1 MTDTRTE
8 QDFLGQRALPKD
20 ALYGINTQRA
30 MENFALGQK
39 HTELSLIHAMVQVK
53 KASAR
58 TYLDLGMGNPHVFS
72 LIVSACDDILTGAF
86 DDAFVTEALQGGAGT
101 SAHMNVNEVIANV
114 ALKKAGHAPGD
125 YEFLHP
131 LDDVNLGQSTN
142 DVYPTALRICT
153 IQQVRQVSD
162 ACAALQEALQEKEQA
177 WADIKKAGRT
187 QLMNAVPITLGEEF
201 GAYAQAIARDRWRL
215 YKIEERLRQI
225 NLGGTAVGTGTNAS
239 RRYAW
244 KAVEFLREQTGIGL
258 AKAEYPMDLTQNQDV
273 FCEVSGLLKALA
285 VNLMKICSDMRLM
298 NSEAYREIR
307 LSPMQQGSTIMP
319 SKINPVIPEMATQT
333 AMKVIANDCAVT
345 MAASSGNFELNP
357 FLPLIADCLLD
368 SLKLLSKAI
377 PLFTSKAIRP
387 LLADEKGCAN
397 GLRFTKALPTALA
410 RSFGYDQAARI
421 ARECDFDEARMQRY
435 LCGHSPSGR

>member
-101 SAHMNVNEVIANV
+101 SAHMNVNEVIAN
-114 ALKKAGHAPGD
+114 
-125 YEFLHP
+125 
-131 LDDVNLGQSTN
+131 
-142 DVYPTALRICT
+142 
-153 IQQVRQVSD
+153 
-162 ACAALQEALQEKEQA
+162 
-177 WADIKKAGRT
+177 
-187 QLMNAVPITLGEEF
+187 
-201 GAYAQAIARDRWRL
+201 
-215 YKIEERLRQI
+215 
-225 NLGGTAVGTGTNAS
+225 
-239 RRYAW
+239 
-244 KAVEFLREQTGIGL
+244 
-258 AKAEYPMDLTQNQDV
+258 
-273 FCEVSGLLKALA
+273 
-285 VNLMKICSDMRLM
+285 
-298 NSEAYREIR
+298 
-307 LSPMQQGSTIMP
+307 
-319 SKINPVIPEMATQT
+319 
-333 AMKVIANDCAVT
+333 DCAVT

-387 LLADEKGCAN
+387 LLAEEKGCAN

>member
-1 MTDTRTE
+1 M
-8 QDFLGQRALPKD
+8 KD
-20 ALYGINTQRA
+20 EHMVLYGKETKKARD
-30 MENFALGQK
+30 NFALGQDGTNL
-39 HTELSLIHAMVQVK
+39 HLIEAMLDIK
-53 KASAR
+53 KAAAQ
-58 TYLDLGMGNPHVFS
+58 TYRDLEMMEKWKADAIIF
-72 LIVSACDDILTGAF
+72 ACDELKKEKYRDNF
-86 DDAFVTEALQGGAGT
+86 CVHPLQGGAGT

-285 VNLMKICSDMRLM
+285 VNLMKICSDLRLM